1 MKTFNR
7 NSDLIGKTPL
17 VHLVRLQKKLGLK
30 ADILAKVEGFNPAG
44 SVKDRIALYIVDEA
58 EKQGL
63 LKEGG
68 LIVEASS
75 GNTGI
80 GLAMVAASRGYR
92 LILTMPDSMSLERRQ
107 LLAAYGATLVLTPG
121 ADGMPGAMKKAEE
134 IVAENPGSLYAR
146 QFENEANPKAHYE
159 TTGPEIEQATHGRVD
174 RFVAGGGTGG
184 TITGAGKY
192 LRERNPK
199 LEIVAVEPTGSPVL
213 SGGQKGKHAIQGIG
227 AGFVPKVL
235 DTGIYNRIL
244 TVTDEASKEA
254 ARLLA
259 TTEGLL
265 CGISSGAALE
275 AAIQLAREEQ
285 NAGKSIVVILP
296 DSGNRY
302 LSNGLFDAA
311 Q

>member
-1 MKTFNR
+1 MKTYVH

-44 SVKDRIALYIVDEA
+44 SVKDRIARAMVDAA
-58 EKQGL
+58 EKAGH
-63 LKEGG
+63 LKPGG

-80 GLAMVAASRGYR
+80 GLAMVAAARGYK

-174 RFVAGGGTGG
+174 LFVAGVGTGG
-184 TITGAGKY
+184 TIAGAGKY
-192 LRERNPK
+192 LREKNPN

-235 DTGIYNRIL
+235 DTGIYNRVL